1 MIRLTRQCSG
11 HVWRGLQSSVSRAAH
26 TSRSIPHRAA
36 RLIAALLTLTMLAA
50 APTLAQEA
58 RGTITG
64 TVRDASGGVIPGATV
79 TITNVA
85 MATDVTVITNEVGFF
100 QAPYLIPGT
109 YQVSAELSGFRKAA
123 KEVELRIADR
133 LEVGLTLETGAAVET
148 VNVIAD
154 TPLLE
159 TTNASLGNVVDSRR
173 IAQLP
178 TPHGD
183 PYALIGLAAGVTY
196 TGSARLDRPFEPTH
210 IVGYAMDGTR
220 GNRSDLTIDGVP
232 STATANAGEV
242 IASYVPPADIVQ
254 EFKVQTATFDAASGN
269 TEGGVTN
276 LTIKSGTNALK
287 GTIYIAKTPKNLFAN
302 DFFANSN
309 NIPLS
314 DFDYNRYGG
323 MAGGPIVLP
332 GYNGRGKTFFMYG
345 FEGIHESR
353 PRNNGTPTVP
363 TERMRNGDFSEL
375 LALGPQYQIYNPFTR
390 RAIGNGRFQQDPFPG
405 NIIPQNLINPVARA
419 ALEYFGRPLTA
430 GNPDGTGNFQNPSL
444 PEDIKYANNTIRIDH
459 NLTDKQRMYGRVS
472 WYDRN
477 SNYNN
482 YFGNLA
488 TGEWFKFISRQ
499 VALDHVYV
507 LTPST
512 VLNVRYGY
520 NWFVRGTDSNPANHG
535 FDLTSLGFPASYNS
549 SIPDDIRRF
558 PRFDI
563 TGYQGTGIGG
573 EERPNETQSFIAT
586 VNKNVGAH
594 SLRTGMEFRQYRET
608 NTFFANNQT
617 GQFNFDSTWTRGPLD
632 NSTPAPGQ
640 LGQSFAS
647 YLLGLPSSGFVARA
661 SGYDEKSQNWGFYL
675 QDDWRV
681 SSRLTVN
688 LGVRYEYETPLAEVD
703 DRSVRGFDSTYVQ
716 AIEAAARARYAL
728 NPTPEVPVSAFNV
741 RGGLTFAGVDGQP
754 SGLYETPKNNF
765 MPRVGLT
772 YKLGEQTVLRGGY
785 GMFYGF
791 LGQRRGDVIQSGF
804 SANTNI
810 IPSLD
815 NGLTFISTLS
825 NPFPNGI
832 QEPVGNALGP
842 ATFLGQGI
850 TFFDPNPK
858 SPRTQRWQIGIQR
871 ELPGRWTIEASYVG
885 NYGSQLQTSRNLNA
899 TPNQYLSTSPTRDQA
914 TINYL
919 GQNVPNP
926 FFGLLPS
933 TAAGALQGQNIA
945 RERLLRPYAQFDSVN
960 TSTNEGESWYNALQ
974 LNLQRRFSGGYTIAS
989 SYTYSRFTEA
999 IEFLNAG
1006 DPEPWKGISAVDVP
1020 HRFTLNGILELPF
1033 GRGRAIGSD
1042 ANGFV
1047 DALIGGW
1054 QLSGIYTYQS
1064 GFPLSWGNII
1074 FTGNLDDIDLPAS
1087 ERTVARWFNTD
1098 AGFNTVSTQQLGS
1111 NVRTFPL
1118 RLENVRS
1125 DTVNNVDLSLIKNTS
1140 VVGKT
1145 LELRLDA
1152 LNAFNHP
1159 LLPRGNSTTTGII
1172 TTPTAANFGRTVSS
1186 AQENYARRVQVSVK
1200 FLF

>member
-1 MIRLTRQCSG
+1 MRRLPLVPSI
-11 HVWRGLQSSVSRAAH
+11 VRAA
-26 TSRSIPHRAA
+26 
-36 RLIAALLTLTMLAA
+36 AALVFALAVAA
-50 APTLAQEA
+50 APAAAQEA

-64 TVRDASGGVIPGATV
+64 TVRDSSGAVIPGASV
-79 TITNVA
+79 TIVNVA
-85 MATDVTVITNEVGFF
+85 MGTEVSVVTNDIGLF
-100 QAPYLIPGT
+100 QAPYLLPGT
-109 YQVSAELSGFRKAA
+109 YRVTAELSGFTKATR
-123 KEVELRIADR
+123 EVELRIADR
-133 LEVGLTLETGAAVET
+133 LEIDLSLAAGSTAET
-148 VNVIAD
+148 VNVTAD

-159 TTNASLGNVVDSRR
+159 TTTASLGNVVDSRR

-210 IVGYAMDGTR
+210 IVGYAVDGVR

-232 STATANAGEV
+232 STATANASEV

-276 LTIKSGTNALK
+276 LTIKSGTNALR
-287 GTIYIAKTPKNLFAN
+287 GTVYIAKTPKNLFAN
-302 DFFANSN
+302 DFFANAN
-309 NIPLS
+309 DIPLA

-323 MAGGPIVLP
+323 TAGGPVVVP

-345 FEGIHESR
+345 FEGIRESR

-363 TERMRNGDFSEL
+363 SERMRNGDFSEL

-390 RAIGNGRFQQDPFPG
+390 RAAANGRFQQDPFPG

-419 ALEYFGRPLTA
+419 ALDYFGRPLTP
-430 GNPDGTGNFQNPSL
+430 GNPDGTGNFRQPSL

-459 NLTDKQRMYGRVS
+459 TLTSKQRMYGRVS

-482 YFGNLA
+482 YFNNLA

-507 LTPST
+507 LNAGT
-512 VLNVRYGY
+512 VMNVRYGY

-535 FDLTSLGFPASYNS
+535 FDLTSLGFPASYNG

-573 EERPNETQSFIAT
+573 EERPNETHSFIAT
-586 VNKNVGAH
+586 VNKNLGTH
-594 SLRTGMEFRQYRET
+594 SFRTGMEVRQYRET
-608 NTFFANNQT
+608 SEFFANNQT

-632 NSTPAPGQ
+632 NSPGAPGS
-640 LGQSFAS
+640 LGQSFAAF
-647 YLLGLPSSGFVARA
+647 LLGLPNSGSVTRA
-661 SGYDEKSQNWGFYL
+661 AQYDEKSQNWGAFV

-681 SSRLTVN
+681 NARLTLN
-688 LGVRYEYETPLAEVD
+688 LGLRYEYETPLSEVD
-703 DRSVRGFDSTYVQ
+703 DRSVRGFDAAAVQ
-716 AIEAAARARYAL
+716 SIEAAARARYAL
-728 NPTPEVPVSAFNV
+728 NPTPEVPAGQFNV

-754 SGLYETPKNNF
+754 SGLYETPKNNV

-772 YKLGEQTVLRGGY
+772 FKVDDSTVVRGGY

-804 SANTNI
+804 SANTNLV
-810 IPSLD
+810 PSLD
-815 NGLTFISTLS
+815 NGLTFVATLS

-832 QEPVGNALGP
+832 QEPLGSSLGI
-842 ATFLGQGI
+842 ATFLGQSV
-850 TFFDPNPK
+850 TFFEPSPK
-858 SPRTQRWQIGIQR
+858 SPRAQRWQIGLQR
-871 ELPGRWTIEASYVG
+871 ELPGRWTAEASYVG
-885 NYGSQLQTSRNLNA
+885 NHGSQLQTSRNLNA
-899 TPNQYLSTSPTRDQA
+899 TPNQYLSTSPVRDQER
-914 TINYL
+914 ISYL
-919 GQNVPNP
+919 SQNVPNP
-926 FFGLLPS
+926 FFGLMPT
-933 TAAGALQGQNIA
+933 TAGSAFQGQNIG
-945 RERLLRPYAQFDSVN
+945 RERLLRPYPQFDAVN
-960 TSTNEGESWYNALQ
+960 TPSNEGESWYHALQ
-974 LNLQRRFSGGYTIAS
+974 VNVQRRFAGGYTVAS
-989 SYTYSRFTEA
+989 SYTFSRFTEA
-999 IEFLNAG
+999 IEFLNPA

-1033 GRGRAIGSD
+1033 GKGRRWGGDTNAAVST
-1042 ANGFV
+1042 
-1047 DALIGGW
+1047 LISGW
-1054 QLSGIYTYQS
+1054 QFSGIFTHQT
-1064 GFPLSWGNII
+1064 GFPLAWGNFI
-1074 FTGNLDDIDLPAS
+1074 FTGNLDDIALPAS

-1098 AGFNTVSTQQLGS
+1098 AGFNKVSAQQLAS

-1125 DTVNNVDLSLIKNTS
+1125 HSVNNVDLSLIKNTS
-1140 VVGKT
+1140 IAGRT
-1145 LELRLDA
+1145 LELRFDA
-1152 LNAFNHP
+1152 LNALNHP
-1159 LLPRGNSTTTGII
+1159 LLPRGNGTTTGVI
-1172 TTPTAANFGRTVSS
+1172 TTPTSANFGATVSS
-1186 AQENYARRVQVSVK
+1186 TQENYARRVQVSVK